1 MKVYEGK
8 QHREIPEFIC
18 ECHFP
23 RIISWISYSM
33 SESINEIH
41 SLHIEKTS
49 RKIHRIKI
57 SFCIIVV
64 LKLLHFQKSSNCK
77 KGL

>member
-1 MKVYEGK
+1 MKVYEAE
-8 QHREIPEFIC
+8 QRLEIPEFIC

-33 SESINEIH
+33 SESINEVH

-57 SFCIIVV
+57 SFCIIIVF
-64 LKLLHFQKSSNCK
+64 KLLHFQKSSNCK
-77 KGL
+77 